1 MLERLDNVLAVLAVA
16 AVVFLGLLSLVADA
30 LPPES
35 HSQLTSAQ
43 WVLVQLGQEQAER
56 LMPQLQ

>member
-1 MLERLDNVLAVLAVA
+1 MLERFDNVLAVLAVA
-16 AVVFLGLLSLVADA
+16 AVVFLGLLGLVTDA

-35 HSQLTSAQ
+35 PSQLTSAQ
-43 WVLVQLGQEQAER
+43 RVLVQLGQERAGR